1 MIKRPT
7 LVFALVFVMLMNA
20 FGQTQTQPQQR
31 QPTPSPSP
39 TPQPSPAQN
48 PPEDDDEVVR
58 ITTNLV
64 QVDAVVTDRNGKQI
78 TDLRAEDFMVL
89 ENARPQQITNFSYI
103 TAGGAETAA
112 TTPAPAPRATPARD
126 RNAPVIP
133 PARLR
138 PTQVQRTLA
147 LVIDDLGMSADS
159 IHDARRALR
168 KYVDEQVQPTD
179 MVAIIRTSAGVGAL
193 QQFTNDRRQL
203 YAAIER
209 VRWLPRGLGGQSAL
223 AQFDTVDSL
232 AGAGATDDGTP
243 DLLPESVDSQRAGLK
258 ELNEYRRE
266 LFTVGTLGALN
277 FVVRGLREMPGRKA
291 VILFSNGLPLMD
303 SRGESTLYIGIL
315 RRLVDLA
322 NRASVVFYTIDARGL
337 LPNGPTAAD
346 DTAGSP
352 GGTGMAGGI
361 ATHQIG
367 QRVLRMRSGAIFEG
381 QSGLKYLARETG
393 GISLINNNDLNLGV
407 RRALDDMRGYYLIG
421 YRPDES
427 SFDASTVRLRFN
439 SLKIVVK
446 NRPDLTVR
454 TRSGFLSVS
463 EEAQPRT
470 QPRTRAGQLM
480 AALTSPFGSG
490 GVNLRLTSLFINS
503 PDGAPA
509 IRSMLLI
516 DPRTLSFTRQPDGQY
531 QTVLDILAVTF
542 GENGMPVD
550 QLNRIETI
558 RVRPESYEQFLSQGM
573 IYDLHVPIK
582 KPGAYQLRIAVR
594 DKATERVGAASQYVE
609 VPNLKRKRLAL
620 SGLVV
625 AAAPIESALQ
635 TTNAAVSNKAAATN
649 GDEQANPATRRFRT
663 GMMLDYGLIVY
674 NARPERATGRTQLT
688 IQARLYR
695 EGREV
700 FAGQAQPLN
709 PGTQTTLARI
719 ETAGRLQLGSEL
731 PPGEY
736 ALQIIV
742 TDALADKQH
751 RTAAQWIDFELVK

>member
-7 LVFALVFVMLMNA
+7 LVFALVFVLLMNA
-20 FGQTQTQPQQR
+20 LGQTQQQQPA
-31 QPTPSPSP
+31 PAPA
-39 TPQPSPAQN
+39 PQPSPAQN
-48 PPEDDDEVVR
+48 PPDEDDEVVR

-64 QVDAVVTDRNGKQI
+64 QVDAIVTDRGGRQI

-103 TAGGAETAA
+103 TAGGAMGETT

-126 RNAPVIP
+126 RNAPIIP

-159 IHDARRALR
+159 INDARRALR

-179 MVAIIRTSAGVGAL
+179 LVAIIRTSAGIGAL

-223 AQFDTVDSL
+223 AQFDTLDSL
-232 AGAGATDDGTP
+232 AGAGTTDDGTP
-243 DLLPESVDSQRAGLK
+243 DVLPEGVDSQRAGLK

-277 FVVRGLREMPGRKA
+277 YVVRGLREMPGRKA

-337 LPNGPTAAD
+337 LPSGPTAAD

-361 ATHQIG
+361 PTHQIG
-367 QRVLRMRSGAIFEG
+367 QRLLGMRSGAIFEG

-427 SFDASTVRLRFN
+427 SFDASTARLRFN

-446 NRPDLTVR
+446 NRPDLSVR

-463 EEAQPRT
+463 EEATTRP

-480 AALTSPFGSG
+480 AALTSPFGGG

-503 PDGAPA
+503 PDGNSA

-542 GENGMPVD
+542 GENGIPVD

-558 RVRPESYEQFLSQGM
+558 RVQPESYEQFLKQGM
-573 IYDLHVPIK
+573 IYDVHVPIK

-594 DKATERVGAASQYVE
+594 DKATERVGAANQYVE
-609 VPNLKRKRLAL
+609 VPNLNRKRLAL

-625 AAAPIESALQ
+625 AAAPVESALQ
-635 TTNAAVSNKAAATN
+635 TTNAAANDKIAATN

-695 EGREV
+695 DGREV
-700 FAGQAQPLN
+700 FAGQAQPLD
-709 PGTQTTLARI
+709 PGTQTTLERI

-736 ALQIIV
+736 ALQIVV
-742 TDALADKQH
+742 TDALAGKQH